1 MLFAMSWKRPTLQLR
16 ARITLLVGTILV
28 LVLIVTGFMVSWR
41 TEQQTRQALI
51 EKVEMLSRV
60 AAESEVVVEG
70 LKGKRPSG
78 AVQAFAERLRD
89 RTKVDFVVVLDMNR
103 IRLSHP
109 TPSQIGAQ
117 FVGGDDADVYR
128 GLSYTSVAKGTL
140 GLSMR
145 AFTPVLN
152 PDNGRQ
158 IGAVAVGILVTGLD
172 QTVVSVRK
180 RVALGVLIGFLGG
193 ILGAVY
199 VANRIKKILM
209 GMEPSEIA
217 TMLQQRNALLHSVR
231 EGIVAVDRRMLISV
245 VNEEASRLF
254 VLAGIRGD
262 LVGRNLEEVLPGS
275 WMRNVLEKGQ
285 PEFDR
290 ESDINGLHILTS
302 CIPVLVGDEITG
314 VVATF
319 RDKTE
324 VSQLA
329 EQLTGVRLYAD
340 ALRAQTHEFMNK
352 LHVILGL
359 IRLGEYESLKH
370 YITSITGR
378 LDNEVGFVIQ
388 RVKDPV
394 VAGFLLARFASAREQ
409 NITMR
414 IDEESSVPHYPSET
428 AAHDIVT
435 IVGNLLENA
444 VEAIGE
450 SSLREIFVSLRHEG
464 DQLRIAIEDSGPGL
478 PPETLAHLFER
489 GFSTKGESHGYG
501 LWQAARSVESRGGRL
516 LGANRESGGAVFTAS
531 IHLFP
536 EEEPA

>member
-1 MLFAMSWKRPTLQLR
+1 
-16 ARITLLVGTILV
+16 
-28 LVLIVTGFMVSWR
+28 MVSWR
-41 TEQQTRQALI
+41 TERQTREALI
-51 EKVEMLSRV
+51 EKVEMLSKV
-60 AAESEVVVEG
+60 ASEAEVVVEG
-70 LKGKRPSG
+70 LQGKRHPG
-78 AVQAFAERLRD
+78 AVQAFADKLRER
-89 RTKVDFVVVLDMNR
+89 TQVDYVVVLDMNR

-109 TPSQIGAQ
+109 IPSKIGAQ

-140 GLSMR
+140 GLSLR

-152 PDNGRQ
+152 PDDGRQ
-158 IGAVAVGILVTGLD
+158 IGAVAVGVLVTGLD
-172 QTVVSVRK
+172 HTVVSVRK
-180 RVALGVLIGFLGG
+180 RMALGVLIGFAGG
-193 ILGAVY
+193 ILGAMF
-199 VANRIKKILM
+199 VASRIKKILL
-209 GMEPSEIA
+209 GMEPAEIA

-231 EGIVAVDRRMLISV
+231 EGIVAIDRRRVITI

-254 VLAGIRGD
+254 NLAGVHGD
-262 LVGRNLEEVLPGS
+262 LVGQNLEEVLPGS
-275 WMRNVLEKGQ
+275 VMRQVLENGQ

-302 CIPVLVGDEITG
+302 CIPVLVGGEITG

-324 VSQLA
+324 FSQLA

-359 IRLGEYESLKH
+359 IRLGEHESLKK
-370 YITSITGR
+370 YIIGITGR

-388 RVKDPV
+388 RIKDPV

-414 IDEESSVPHYPSET
+414 LDEESSVPRCPSEA

-435 IVGNLLENA
+435 ILGNLLENA
-444 VEAIGE
+444 FEAIGE
-450 SSLREIFVSLRHEG
+450 SSVREIFVSLRHEG
-464 DQLRIAIEDSGPGL
+464 DLLHIAIEDSGPGL
-478 PPETLAHLFER
+478 APETLDHIFKR
-489 GFSTKGESHGYG
+489 GFSTKGENHGYG

-516 LGANRESGGAVFTAS
+516 LGANRELGGAVFSAS
-531 IHLFP
+531 ILLFP

>member
-1 MLFAMSWKRPTLQLR
+1 MGWKRPIIQLR
-16 ARITLLVGTILV
+16 TRITLLVCLILLLV
-28 LVLIVTGFMVSWR
+28 LVVTGFTVSWR
-41 TEQQTRQALI
+41 TEQQTRESMT
-51 EKVEMLSRV
+51 EKVVMLSRI
-60 AAESEVVVEG
+60 AAESEAVVEG
-70 LKGKRPSG
+70 LEGHRP
-78 AVQAFAERLRD
+78 QAAIQVFAERLCE
-89 RTKVDFVVVLDMNR
+89 RTQVDYVVVLNMSR

-109 TPSQIGAQ
+109 NPARIGAQ

-128 GLSYTSVAKGTL
+128 GLSYTSMARGTL

-145 AFTPVLN
+145 AFTPVFD
-152 PDNGRQ
+152 PKDGRQ

-180 RVALGVLIGFLGG
+180 RIALGVLIGFAGG
-193 ILGAVY
+193 IFGAMY
-199 VANRIKKILM
+199 VAGRIKKILM
-209 GMEPSEIA
+209 GMEPAEIA

-231 EGIVAVDRRMLISV
+231 EGVVAIDRNMAITV

-254 VLAGIRGD
+254 ELAGIRGN
-262 LVGRNLEEVLPGS
+262 LVGRNLGEVLPGS
-275 WMRNVLEKGQ
+275 GMKGVLENGQ
-285 PEFDR
+285 PDPDR
-290 ESDINGLHILTS
+290 ESEVNGLRILTS
-302 CIPVLVGDEITG
+302 CTPVLVDGEITG

-359 IRLGEYESLKH
+359 IRLEEYESLKH
-370 YITSITGR
+370 YIISITGK

-388 RVKDPV
+388 RIKDPV

-414 IDEESSVPHYPSET
+414 LDEESSVPRCRSDAT
-428 AAHDIVT
+428 AHDIVT

-444 VEAIGE
+444 VEAIGQSPE
-450 SSLREIFVSLRHEG
+450 REILVSLRHEE
-464 DQLRIAIEDSGPGL
+464 DQLCLAIEDTGPGL
-478 PPETLAHLFER
+478 SPEILEHLFER
-489 GFSTKGESHGYG
+489 GLSTKGESRGYG
-501 LWQAARSVESRGGRL
+501 LWQAARTVAARGGRL
-516 LGANRESGGAVFTAS
+516 LGANREPRGATFTAS
-531 IHLFP
+531 IRLFP
-536 EEEPA
+536 EEELT

>member
-1 MLFAMSWKRPTLQLR
+1 MGWKRPIVRLR
-16 ARITLLVGTILV
+16 TRITLLVCLILLLV
-28 LVLIVTGFMVSWR
+28 LVVTGFTVSWR
-41 TEQQTRQALI
+41 TEQQTLNTMT
-51 EKVEMLSRV
+51 EKTVMLSRI
-60 AAESEVVVEG
+60 AAESEAVVGG
-70 LKGKRPSG
+70 LQGHRSQ
-78 AVQAFAERLRD
+78 ASIQAFAERLCERAQ
-89 RTKVDFVVVLDMNR
+89 VDYVVVLNMNR

-109 TPSQIGAQ
+109 NPSRIGAQ

-128 GLSYTSVAKGTL
+128 GLSYTSMAKGTL

-145 AFTPVLN
+145 AFTPVFD
-152 PDNGRQ
+152 PKDGHQ

-180 RVALGVLIGFLGG
+180 RIALGVLIGFAGG
-193 ILGAVY
+193 ILGAMY
-199 VANRIKKILM
+199 VAGRIKKILM

-217 TMLQQRNALLHSVR
+217 TMLQQRSALLHSVR
-231 EGIVAVDRRMLISV
+231 EGVVAVDRHMAITV

-254 VLAGIRGD
+254 GLAGIHGEV
-262 LVGRNLEEVLPGS
+262 VGRSLDEVLPGS
-275 WMRNVLEKGQ
+275 GMRGVLEKGQ
-285 PEFDR
+285 PDLDR
-290 ESDINGLHILTS
+290 ESDVNGLRILTS
-302 CIPVLVGDEITG
+302 CTPVLVDGEITG

-359 IRLGEYESLKH
+359 IRLEEYESLKH
-370 YITSITGR
+370 YIISITGK

-388 RVKDPV
+388 RIKDPV

-409 NITMR
+409 NITMNL
-414 IDEESSVPHYPSET
+414 DEASLVPRCPSDDV
-428 AAHDIVT
+428 AHDIVT

-450 SSLREIFVSLRHEG
+450 SDLREIHVSLRQEAEWL
-464 DQLRIAIEDSGPGL
+464 DLAIQDTGSGL
-478 PPETLAHLFER
+478 PPEVVEHLFEQ
-489 GFSTKGESHGYG
+489 GCSTKGKSRGYG
-501 LWQAARSVESRGGRL
+501 LWQAARTVESRGGKL
-516 LGANRESGGAVFTAS
+516 QAANREPHGAAFTAS
-531 IHLFP
+531 LLLFP
-536 EEEPA
+536 EEAET